1 MRLEHNF
8 YLLLETLQTHCRLG
22 QCWKDHTAPHAQG
35 EIASSSWES
44 CFRAHWRHS
53 RGITPFFLLQDDR
66 MAQHV
71 PTLHPTSEELSI
83 DRIRLLCCHNISL
96 PNPKSLISL
105 KVDDLTICYSFRF
118 TTFDLGGH
126 HQARRVWKDYFPA
139 VDAIVFL
146 VDSCD
151 RWQHRD
157 AISFLLLWIYMPT
170 TNVHLR
176 TYQVY
181 FVQGSIRRVQAR
193 VGVLVDRRAALKL
206 SCSYSRQQDRQV
218 KMAARKWFF
227 VNLLSDSNEELFN
240 VAIKLSNTGV
250 NLFCCDCED

>member
-1 MRLEHNF
+1 MRLEINF

-44 CFRAHWRHS
+44 CFRAHWRRT

-83 DRIRLLCCHNISL
+83 DRIRLVRCLNIFL

-105 KVDDLTICYSFRF
+105 KVADLAFCYSFRF

-151 RWQHRD
+151 RCQNKRD
-157 AISFLLLWIYMPT
+157 AISFLLLLDAYVDDKCTFAHIS
-170 TNVHLR
+170 NV
-176 TYQVY
+176 
-181 FVQGSIRRVQAR
+181 F
-193 VGVLVDRRAALKL
+193 
-206 SCSYSRQQDRQV
+206 SCSGLDSKSPSASWSPCWQTSSCPTVLFLFSATRSTGDHGFSKIIIV
-218 KMAARKWFF
+218 I
-227 VNLLSDSNEELFN
+227 LLLDFNE
-240 VAIKLSNTGV
+240 
-250 NLFCCDCED
+250 

>member
-1 MRLEHNF
+1 MRLEYNF

-44 CFRAHWRHS
+44 CFRAHWRRT

-83 DRIRLLCCHNISL
+83 DRIRLVRCLNIFL
-96 PNPKSLISL
+96 PNPKSLISV
-105 KVDDLTICYSFRF
+105 KVADLTICYSFRF

-157 AISFLLLWIYMPT
+157 AISFLLLLDAYVDDKCTFAHIS
-170 TNVHLR
+170 NV
-176 TYQVY
+176 
-181 FVQGSIRRVQAR
+181 F
-193 VGVLVDRRAALKL
+193 
-206 SCSYSRQQDRQV
+206 SCSGLDSKSPSASWSPCWQTSSSPTVLFLFSATRSTGDHGFSKIIIV
-218 KMAARKWFF
+218 I
-227 VNLLSDSNEELFN
+227 LLLDFNE
-240 VAIKLSNTGV
+240 
-250 NLFCCDCED
+250 

>member
-1 MRLEHNF
+1 MRLELNF

-105 KVDDLTICYSFRF
+105 KVDDLTICYSSRF

-151 RWQHRD
+151 RCQNKRD
-157 AISFLLLWIYMPT
+157 AISFLPLWIHMPT
-170 TNVHLR
+170 TNVHLSN
-176 TYQVY
+176 V
-181 FVQGSIRRVQAR
+181 F
-193 VGVLVDRRAALKL
+193 
-206 SCSYSRQQDRQV
+206 SCSGLDSKSPSASWSPCWQTSSSQTVLFLFSATRSTGKNGCSKV
-218 KMAARKWFF
+218 IFCKPF
-227 VNLLSDSNEELFN
+227 VWL
-240 VAIKLSNTGV
+240 
-250 NLFCCDCED
+250 